1 MFSLLYICIYIVYI
15 YIVCCHEYIKCVYW
29 ELHAFFSP
37 KQLNYI
43 IKNGD
48 LQVLSAKQTGSKVD
62 W

>member
-1 MFSLLYICIYIVYI
+1 MNTLNVHIGNYML
-15 YIVCCHEYIKCVYW
+15 
-29 ELHAFFSP
+29 FFL

>member
-1 MFSLLYICIYIVYI
+1 MNTLNVHIGNYML
-15 YIVCCHEYIKCVYW
+15 
-29 ELHAFFSP
+29 FFSP

-43 IKNGD
+43 IKKGD